1 MPLPVSDDNS
11 SVYSLLGHPPT
22 ESERD
27 FVSGDA
33 DDGPSNYPST
43 ASKILSP
50 SHPSPPNTSQ
60 EEYISLEVAK
70 YEDPKRK
77 YYRKQWPEGLW
88 ERGNNGKMKLVELDK
103 LNGRLYALTFGPQNI
118 SPMAQKISKKRIS
131 LNYNHYKRSLC
142 EKGDMSLHIMMVGYQ
157 CPTVSELM
165 ANLLAKYISL
175 AANDCG
181 YGNKAEE
188 LINNFLI
195 THGF

>member
-11 SVYSLLGHPPT
+11 SVYSLLGHPPI

-88 ERGNNGKMKLVELDK
+88 ERGNNGKMNHVELNK
-103 LNGRLYALTFGPQNI
+103 LNRQLYELNFGPQNI
-118 SPMAQKISKKRIS
+118 PQMENTFSK
-131 LNYNHYKRSLC
+131 
-142 EKGDMSLHIMMVGYQ
+142 
-157 CPTVSELM
+157 
-165 ANLLAKYISL
+165 
-175 AANDCG
+175 
-181 YGNKAEE
+181 
-188 LINNFLI
+188 
-195 THGF
+195 